1 MKIKLWTW
9 EREFDNENA
18 KMGGLMSRRFFVGL
32 LLLFPVCMWAQ
43 SGVTKPLE
51 ITFHVTSVNK
61 GIPIVC
67 GDTPDC
73 TVTEITVEGYA
84 DAEKTST
91 RIRYM
96 LTCDQVM
103 ATKEPPHLAI
113 SCGSIHA
120 NNEYRGRIFDSAISF
135 WPVEKHTP
143 PPQWG
148 LYSIVSEKEI
158 SR

>member
-1 MKIKLWTW
+1 
-9 EREFDNENA
+9 
-18 KMGGLMSRRFFVGL
+18 MSRSSFVGL
-32 LLLFPVCMWAQ
+32 LLLLPICIWAQ

-51 ITFHVTSVNK
+51 ITLHVTSVSK
-61 GIPIVC
+61 GAPVVC

-73 TVTEITVEGYA
+73 IVTETTVKGYA
-84 DAEKTST
+84 DVEKTSI
-91 RIRYM
+91 RIEYV

-103 ATKEPPHLAI
+103 TTKEPPHLAI

-120 NNEYRGRIFDSAISF
+120 NNDYHGRVFDNAISF